1 MSHSAVNITSVANT
15 CEFKF
20 LWLGQSGVPPLQVRL
35 FSCGFKMVTP
45 HLIACNNMQQ
55 KCITFSME
63 AVAMFQL
70 Y

>member
-1 MSHSAVNITSVANT
+1 MSHSAVNITSMANA
-15 CEFKF
+15 CDFEF
-20 LWLGQSGVPPLQVRL
+20 LRLGQSGVPRLQVCL

-45 HLIACNNMQQ
+45 HLIPCDNLQQ